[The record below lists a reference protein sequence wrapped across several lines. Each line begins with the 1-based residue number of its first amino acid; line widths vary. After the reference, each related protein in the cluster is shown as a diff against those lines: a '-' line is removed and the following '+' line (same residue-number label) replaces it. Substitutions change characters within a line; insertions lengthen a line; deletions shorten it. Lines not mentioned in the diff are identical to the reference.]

1 MILDGQFQRYWK
13 RIPAETSLVQQTART
28 NLTMTEI
35 IPPIFLFRFTF
46 PCRYL
51 AAMPR
56 EQHDRLL
63 DLPETYRLPH
73 LSALNQ
79 QKTFGEVRLAWNEM
93 GLGIQVEVRGK
104 DRQPLGD
111 ASRPRSSD
119 GLHVWIS
126 TRDARQIHRADRY
139 CHYFYFLPAG
149 GGEERESPVA
159 GQLTIPRAQ
168 ENPPLASANDILFQ
182 AQRRR
187 GGYILEAFL
196 PTIVLHGYDPE
207 NHPRLGFFYWL
218 RDLELGD
225 QTLTVGP
232 DFPFWEDPS
241 LWPALQLQR

>member
-1 MILDGQFQRYWK
+1 M
-13 RIPAETSLVQQTART
+13 A
-28 NLTMTEI
+28 EI
-35 IPPIFLFRFTF
+35 IPTVFLFRFTF

-51 AAMPR
+51 AQMPR
-56 EQHDRLL
+56 EGQERIL
-63 DLPETYRLPH
+63 DLDATYRLSH
-73 LSALNQ
+73 LAELNG
-79 QKTFGEVRLAWNEM
+79 QKTFGDVRVAWNEL

-104 DRQPLGD
+104 DRPPLGD

-126 TRDARQIHRADRY
+126 TRDVRAIHRADRY

-149 GGEERESPVA
+149 GGEDREAPVA
-159 GQLTIPRAQ
+159 GQLNIPRASD
-168 ENPPLASANDILFQ
+168 NAPTVSPSDLVFQ
-182 AQRRR
+182 AHRRR

-196 PTIVLHGYDPE
+196 PAHVLHGYDPE
-207 NHPRLGFFYWL
+207 NHPRLGWCYWL

-241 LWPALQLQR
+241 LWCALQLVR